1 MGKQGVPVCHSC
13 EQELGIDVEA
23 VMELTGKILEQD
35 NEIHILTPGAEK
47 ILRRLFERG

>member
-1 MGKQGVPVCHSC
+1 MGEQGIPVCRNC

-23 VMELTGKILEQD
+23 VLELKGRILEKE
-35 NEIHILTPGAEK
+35 NEIHILVPGAEK